1 MTTVDVTFRVHGL
14 WLAKLL
20 VRLCALIAPIVGRQR
35 AINWACNA
43 HVFLRPRFV
52 K

>member
-1 MTTVDVTFRVHGL
+1 MSGL

-43 HVFLRPRFV
+43 HVFLRPRLV